1 MFLHRKLNP
10 NEKRSFA
17 GGVTAKNSPLF
28 LATDSSNKLANS
40 YKRTDSVIK
49 RNFKS
54 TYLRQSFRMSSSP
67 SCAKM
72 ALSDLYAG

>member
-1 MFLHRKLNP
+1 MFLHRKLNL

-40 YKRTDSVIK
+40 YKRPDSVLETVFSNVVFSRLGK
-49 RNFKS
+49 
-54 TYLRQSFRMSSSP
+54 
-67 SCAKM
+67 
-72 ALSDLYAG
+72 DGVE